1 MTNKEREDLKN
12 EIAFRDVMTRKM
24 GKNSKYCLLLFLLS
38 GAVALWGFSGFQ
50 DNFVKGIEEFR
61 DILKWIALVVAIPSG
76 ILSLLFFIS
85 YSRSKKY
92 VFTLIDKLQGKNN
105 FS

>member
-24 GKNSKYCLLLFLLS
+24 GKYSKYCLLAFLLF
-38 GAVALWGFSGFQ
+38 GAIAVWGFSGMQ
-50 DNFVKGIEEFR
+50 DNFVKGIEGYR
-61 DILKWIALVVAIPSG
+61 DILKWIALVIALPSG
-76 ILSLLFFIS
+76 IFSLLFFIS

-92 VFTLIDKLQGKNN
+92 VFTLIDKLQGKK
-105 FS
+105 